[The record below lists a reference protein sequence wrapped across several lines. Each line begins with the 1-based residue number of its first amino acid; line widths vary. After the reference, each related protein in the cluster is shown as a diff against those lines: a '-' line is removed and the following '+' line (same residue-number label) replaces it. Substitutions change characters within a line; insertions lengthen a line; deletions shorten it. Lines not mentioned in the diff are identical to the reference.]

1 MVTTLETAPAQE
13 AAVFCDEL
21 VRRGF
26 GVGAL
31 VFNRVLP
38 AALEDP
44 GARRVATTFQRT
56 SDTVAATL
64 LAAAA
69 GDGVGAG
76 RGGAASIE
84 PETLARVLSEVGQ
97 SFLDYATLAA
107 REAELALRL
116 SRKAEL
122 TVSVPHLDGDVAGL
136 DDLLELGWAS
146 WSS

>member
-1 MVTTLETAPAQE
+1 M
-13 AAVFCDEL
+13 FCDEL

-56 SDTVAATL
+56 SDTMAATL

-69 GDGVGAG
+69 ADGVGADGVGAG

-84 PETLARVLSEVGQ
+84 AETLARVLSEVGQ

-136 DDLLELGWAS
+136 DDLLELGRAS